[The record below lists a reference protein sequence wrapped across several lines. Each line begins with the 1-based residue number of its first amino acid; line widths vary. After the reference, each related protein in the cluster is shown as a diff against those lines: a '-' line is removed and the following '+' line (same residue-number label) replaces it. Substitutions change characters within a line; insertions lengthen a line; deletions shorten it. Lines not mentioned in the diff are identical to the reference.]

1 MRSFYSEVKEDAV
14 SFRWSQTPPGTL
26 AGAAGPTSEQSSAH
40 LLHPGVQQAPWL
52 PQYPPPGDGQERA
65 RCSVSDGS
73 VRLELFF
80 GGQLSVLVFLSF
92 ARDFC

>member
-1 MRSFYSEVKEDAV
+1 MSS
-14 SFRWSQTPPGTL
+14 RWSQTPPGTV
-26 AGAAGPTSEQSSAH
+26 AGAAGPTSEQSGAR
-40 LLHPGVQQAPWL
+40 LLHPGVQQASWL
-52 PQYPPPGDGQERA
+52 PQYLPPGDGRERT

-80 GGQLSVLVFLSF
+80 GGQLSVLVFLRF

>member
-1 MRSFYSEVKEDAV
+1 MSS
-14 SFRWSQTPPGTL
+14 RWSQTPPGTV
-26 AGAAGPTSEQSSAH
+26 AGAAGPTSEQSGAR

-52 PQYPPPGDGQERA
+52 PQYLPPGDGRERT

-80 GGQLSVLVFLSF
+80 GGQFSVLVFLRF